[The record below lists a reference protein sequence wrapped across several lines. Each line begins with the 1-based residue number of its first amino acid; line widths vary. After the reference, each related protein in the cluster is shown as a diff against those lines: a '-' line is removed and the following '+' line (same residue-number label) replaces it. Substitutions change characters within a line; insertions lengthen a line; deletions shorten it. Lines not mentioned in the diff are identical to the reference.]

1 MGLSFLSFIKHTAMK
16 SGQLAILGRPNV
28 GKSTLLNALVREKI
42 AIVSDKPQTTRMPIL
57 GVGHYPEGQLILI
70 DTPGLHTPHHRLN
83 AQMVQSAL
91 GILTQSDVVYVIV
104 DSQVPPGPGDQFVI
118 DQVTQA
124 NQDRPFQAV
133 FLLLN
138 KADAVAKSRL
148 LPLIEQYRTRYPWTE
163 IVPLSAKTGL
173 NVPRLVEL
181 TFGCLPDSGAL
192 LYEEDFLTNQSMRQ
206 MAGEI
211 IREKVLASTH
221 AELPYAVGVF
231 IEQFEET
238 KKLTSILAT
247 ILVEKD
253 SQKGIIIGKSGS
265 RLKEVGQLAREEMEQ
280 LFGMKIYL
288 EMWVKVQA
296 GWRDNPRIL
305 TDLGYGL

>member
-1 MGLSFLSFIKHTAMK
+1 
-16 SGQLAILGRPNV
+16 
-28 GKSTLLNALVREKI
+28 
-42 AIVSDKPQTTRMPIL
+42 
-57 GVGHYPEGQLILI
+57 
-70 DTPGLHTPHHRLN
+70 
-83 AQMVQSAL
+83 MVQSAL

-104 DSQVPPGPGDQFVI
+104 DSQVPPGPGDQLVI

-124 NQDRPFQAV
+124 HQDRPFQAV

-148 LPLIEQYRTRYPWTE
+148 LPLIEQYRTRYEWTE
-163 IVPLSAKTGL
+163 IIPLSAKTGL

-181 TFGCLPDSGAL
+181 TFANLQDSGPL

-238 KKLTSILAT
+238 KKITNILAT

-253 SQKGIIIGKSGS
+253 SQKGIIIGKGGH
-265 RLKEVGQLAREEMEQ
+265 RLKEVGQLAREEMEK
-280 LFGMKIYL
+280 LFGVKIYL
-288 EMWVKVQA
+288 EMWVKVQP

-305 TDLGYGL
+305 SDLGYGL

>member
-1 MGLSFLSFIKHTAMK
+1 MK

-57 GVGHYPEGQLILI
+57 GVGHYPEGQLVLI
-70 DTPGLHTPHHRLN
+70 DTPGFHTPRHRLN

-91 GILTQSDVVYVIV
+91 GILPQSDVVYVIV
-104 DSQVPPGPGDQFVI
+104 DSQVPPGPGDQYVI
-118 DQVTQA
+118 EQVTQA
-124 NQDRPFQAV
+124 HQDRPFQAV

-138 KADAVAKSRL
+138 KADVVAKSRL

-173 NVPRLVEL
+173 NVSRLVEL
-181 TFGCLPDSGAL
+181 TFASLADSGPL
-192 LYEEDFLTNQSMRQ
+192 MYEEDFLTNQSMRQ

-221 AELPYAVGVF
+221 AELPYSVGVF

-253 SQKGIIIGKSGS
+253 SQKGIIIGKSGR

-280 LFGMKIYL
+280 LFSMKIYL

-305 TDLGYGL
+305 TDLGYGM

>member
-1 MGLSFLSFIKHTAMK
+1 MK

-28 GKSTLLNALVREKI
+28 GKSTLLNALVREKV

-118 DQVTQA
+118 DQVAQA

-181 TFGCLPDSGAL
+181 TFACLSDSGAL
-192 LYEEDFLTNQSMRQ
+192 LYEKDFLTNQSMRQ

-221 AELPYAVGVF
+221 AELPYAVGVL

-280 LFGMKIYL
+280 LFDMKIYL

-305 TDLGYGL
+305 TDLGYGI

>member
-1 MGLSFLSFIKHTAMK
+1 MK

-57 GVGHYPEGQLILI
+57 GVGHYPEGQLVLV
-70 DTPGLHTPHHRLN
+70 DTPGIHTPHHRMN

-91 GILTQSDVVYVIV
+91 GMLTQSDVVFVMV
-104 DSQVPPGPGDQFVI
+104 DSQVAPGPGDHYVI
-118 DQVTQA
+118 DQVMQA
-124 NQDRPFQAV
+124 NQDKPFLAV
-133 FLLLN
+133 FLLIN
-138 KADAVAKSRL
+138 KADVVAKSRL

-181 TFGCLPDSGAL
+181 TFACLPDSSTL
-192 LYEEDFLTNQSMRQ
+192 MYEENFLTNQSMRH

-211 IREKVLASTH
+211 IREKILSSTH

-231 IEQFEET
+231 IEQFQET
-238 KKLTSILAT
+238 KKLTTIQAI
-247 ILVEKD
+247 ILVEKR
-253 SQKGIIIGKSGS
+253 SQKGIIIGKGGQ
-265 RLKEVGQLAREEMEQ
+265 RLKKVGQLAREEMEQ
-280 LFGMKIYL
+280 LFSMKIFL
-288 EMWVKVQA
+288 EMLVKVKA
-296 GWRDNPRIL
+296 GWRDNPQIL
-305 TDLGYGL
+305 DDMGYGL

>member
-1 MGLSFLSFIKHTAMK
+1 MK

-28 GKSTLLNALVREKI
+28 GKSTLLNALVREKV

-70 DTPGLHTPHHRLN
+70 DTPGLHSPHHRLN
-83 AQMVQSAL
+83 VQMVQSAL
-91 GILTQSDVVYVIV
+91 GILMHADVVYVIV

-118 DQVTQA
+118 DQVTKA
-124 NQDRPFQAV
+124 NQDRSFQAV

-181 TFGCLPDSGAL
+181 TFACLSDSGAL
-192 LYEEDFLTNQSMRQ
+192 LYEEDFLTNQSMRE

-211 IREKVLASTH
+211 IREKILGSTH
-221 AELPYAVGVF
+221 AELPYAVGVY

-253 SQKGIIIGKSGS
+253 SQKGIIIGKGGS

-280 LFGMKIYL
+280 FFGMKIYL

-305 TDLGYGL
+305 TDLGYSI

>member
-1 MGLSFLSFIKHTAMK
+1 MK
-16 SGQLAILGRPNV
+16 TGQLAILGRPNV
-28 GKSTLLNALVREKI
+28 GKSTLLNALVREKV

-57 GVGHYPEGQLILI
+57 GVGHYPEGQLVLV

-83 AQMVQSAL
+83 AQMVQAAL
-91 GILTQSDVVYVIV
+91 GTLTDSDVVYVLV

-118 DQVTQA
+118 DQVIQA
-124 NQDRPFQAV
+124 NNDRPFLGV
-133 FLLLN
+133 FLLLT
-138 KADAVAKSRL
+138 KADLVAKSRL
-148 LPLIEQYRTRYPWTE
+148 LPLIEAYKTRYPWTE
-163 IVPLSAKTGL
+163 IVPISAKTGV

-181 TFGCLPDSGAL
+181 TFACLPDSGKL
-192 LYEEDFLTNQSMRQ
+192 KYEEDFLTNQSMRQ

-221 AELPYAVGVF
+221 AELPYSVGVF

-253 SQKGIIIGKSGS
+253 SQKGIIIGKKGS

-280 LFGMKIYL
+280 LFAMKIYL
-288 EMWVKVQA
+288 EMWVKVEA

-305 TDLGYGL
+305 TDLGYGMGEMHRQE

>member
-1 MGLSFLSFIKHTAMK
+1 MK

-57 GVGHYPEGQLILI
+57 GVGHYPEGQLVLV
-70 DTPGLHTPHHRLN
+70 DTPGIHTPHHRLN

-104 DSQVPPGPGDQFVI
+104 DSQMAPGPGDQYVI
-118 DQVTQA
+118 EQVTQA
-124 NQDRPFQAV
+124 NKEQPFQAV

-148 LPLIEQYRTRYPWTE
+148 LPLIEQYRNLYPWTE
-163 IVPLSAKTGL
+163 IVPISAKTGL
-173 NVPRLVEL
+173 HVPRLVEL
-181 TFGCLPDSGAL
+181 TFTCLSDSATL
-192 LYEEDFLTNQSMRQ
+192 MYEEDFLTNQSMRQ

-231 IEQFEET
+231 IEEFQET
-238 KKLTSILAT
+238 KKLTRIQAV
-247 ILVEKD
+247 ILVEKA
-253 SQKGIIIGKSGS
+253 SQKGIVIGKGGH
-265 RLKEVGQLAREEMEQ
+265 RLKDIGQQAREEMEK
-280 LFGMKIYL
+280 LFAMKIYM

-296 GWRDNPRIL
+296 GWRDDPRIL

>member
-1 MGLSFLSFIKHTAMK
+1 MK

-28 GKSTLLNALVREKI
+28 GKSTLLNTLVREKI
-42 AIVSDKPQTTRMPIL
+42 AIVSDKPQTTRIPIL
-57 GVGHYPEGQLILI
+57 GVGHYPEGQLVLV

-104 DSQVPPGPGDQFVI
+104 DSQMAPGPGDQYVI
-118 DQVTQA
+118 EQVTQA
-124 NQDRPFQAV
+124 NKEQPFQGV

-148 LPLIEQYRTRYPWTE
+148 LPLIEQYRIRYPWTE
-163 IVPLSAKTGL
+163 IIPISAKTGL

-181 TFGCLPDSGAL
+181 TFACLTDSATL
-192 LYEEDFLTNQSMRQ
+192 MYEEDFLTNQSIRQ

-231 IEQFEET
+231 IEEFQET
-238 KKLTSILAT
+238 KKLTRIQAV
-247 ILVEKD
+247 ILVEKA
-253 SQKGIIIGKSGS
+253 SQKGIVIGKGGH
-265 RLKEVGQLAREEMEQ
+265 RLKDIGQQAREEMEK
-280 LFGMKIYL
+280 LFAMKIYMK
-288 EMWVKVQA
+288 MWVKVQA
-296 GWRDNPRIL
+296 GWRDDPRIL

>member
-1 MGLSFLSFIKHTAMK
+1 MK
-16 SGQLAILGRPNV
+16 SAQLAILGRPNV
-28 GKSTLLNALVREKI
+28 GKSTLLNALVQEKV

-57 GVGHYPEGQLILI
+57 GVGHYPEGQLVLV

-91 GILTQSDVVYVIV
+91 GILTESDVVYVIV

-124 NQDRPFQAV
+124 NHDRPFQAV

-138 KADAVAKSRL
+138 KADVVNKSRL
-148 LPLIEQYRTRYPWTE
+148 LPLIEQYRTQYPWAE

-173 NVPRLVEL
+173 NVSRLVEL
-181 TFGCLPDSGAL
+181 TFARLNESGAL
-192 LYEEDFLTNQSMRQ
+192 LYEKDFLTNQSMRQ

-238 KKLTSILAT
+238 KKLTNILAT

-253 SQKGIIIGKSGS
+253 SQKGIIIGKGGC
-265 RLKEVGQLAREEMEQ
+265 RLKEVGQLAREEMEN
-280 LFGMKIYL
+280 LFSMKIYL
-288 EMWVKVQA
+288 EMWVKVQP

-305 TDLGYGL
+305 ADLGYGI